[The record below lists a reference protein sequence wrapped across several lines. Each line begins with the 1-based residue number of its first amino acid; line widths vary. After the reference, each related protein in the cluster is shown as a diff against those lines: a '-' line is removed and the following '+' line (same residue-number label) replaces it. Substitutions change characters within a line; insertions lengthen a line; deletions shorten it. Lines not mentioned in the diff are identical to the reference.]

1 MANKIYEVFIGA
13 LTTIGIVA
21 TFLAAII
28 MITYAIESL
37 SMKRTRR
44 IIYGTTGT
52 LIIVALF
59 LLMLWS

>member
-1 MANKIYEVFIGA
+1 MANKIYEVFIVT

-21 TFLAAII
+21 TFLAASI
-28 MITYAIESL
+28 MIAYAIGSL
-37 SMKRTRR
+37 SMKRARR
-44 IIYGTTGT
+44 IVCGTTGT